1 MPNFITADE
10 LKSQGVTALEQ
21 VTSDGSEA
29 LISVKGKP
37 RYVIL
42 SMDTYNH
49 LRECELEA
57 ALIETKK
64 DLRDGRVIK
73 ESVEKHL
80 KRMKRG

>member
-10 LKSQGVTALEQ
+10 LKTQGVSVLDR

-42 SMDTYNH
+42 SMATYNH

-57 ALIETKK
+57 ALIETKR
-64 DLRDGRVIK
+64 DLLDGKVIK